1 MRSTIEVDINLDEI
15 LSQFCT
21 QEILELLTLENVCE
35 YISSQLDTQELIEI
49 FDIRALPQIE
59 EMDEPELWVTLQKI
73 LKRMT
78 NES

>member
-1 MRSTIEVDINLDEI
+1 MRSTIEVDINLNEI
-15 LSQFCT
+15 LSQFNPS
-21 QEILELLTLENVCE
+21 EILDLIALEDVCE
-35 YISSQLDTQELIEI
+35 FISSQLDTQELIEI
-49 FDIRALPQIE
+49 FDIRTLPQIE

>member
-1 MRSTIEVDINLDEI
+1 MRSTIEVDINLNEI
-15 LSQFCT
+15 LSQFNPS
-21 QEILELLTLENVCE
+21 EILDLIALEDVCE
-35 YISSQLDTQELIEI
+35 FISSQLDTQELIEI